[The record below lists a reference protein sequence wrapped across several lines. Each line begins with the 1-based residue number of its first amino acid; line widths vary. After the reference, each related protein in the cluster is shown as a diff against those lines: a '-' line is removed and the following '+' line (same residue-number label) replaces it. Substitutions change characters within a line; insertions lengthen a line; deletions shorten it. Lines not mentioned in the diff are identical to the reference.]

1 MKKYILVFFV
11 CIQMVV
17 AQNPVVTSAEYF
29 WGTTD
34 PGVGNGTTLTA
45 IDGQFNERVESIIAS
60 QVNSFTTQGPI
71 LFNIRVKD
79 GNNQWGPTFKK
90 AVFISNNT
98 FTSRQIKLTKFEYFF
113 GNFDP
118 GEGNG
123 TPIVAFDGALDEAV
137 ETVFRN
143 QVTWDMANGPVL
155 FNIRARDV
163 NNLWGPLFRKTVFPF
178 GANPNAQLIAE
189 GDSIEI
195 CQGSSVTLT
204 YSGPNGY
211 TPTWFNGSQGNTI
224 TFTPTQAGSVTVTT
238 TLENSTYTDAINI
251 IFKPQ
256 PTSTITPS
264 GQVLVCGSSNFS
276 LQANTGTGLSY
287 QWFLNGNA
295 ITNATN
301 TSHLPTAVGS
311 YTVRVTDTATTCSK
325 MSEPTVLA
333 TTFIPQPNGTVNF
346 CGSQILIVPNGSS
359 NLYQWKKDNVNIN
372 GATTHTYTATQSGV
386 YSCVITNGSCTF
398 TTSNITLNQVSTP
411 SVPTAN
417 STQSFNPGDTLANL
431 SVTGSNLQ
439 WYSAATGGSTLPLT
453 TALVSGTTYYVS
465 QTVNGCES
473 DRIAIIVTI
482 SLNIN
487 DFILDGFV
495 LYPNPTTGIL
505 NFRSII
511 VVEKITFYNMLGQ
524 LVQQENINAL
534 EGAINIEKLA
544 QGTYLVKVNDIY
556 KAYTI
561 IKN

>member
-1 MKKYILVFFV
+1 MKKYILIFFI
-11 CIQMVV
+11 CIQTVV

-34 PGVGNGTTLTA
+34 PGYGNGTALTSE
-45 IDGQFNERVESIIAS
+45 DTQFNERVESIIAS
-60 QVNSFTTQGPI
+60 QVNSFVIPGPI

-90 AVFISNNT
+90 AVFINDNT
-98 FTSRQIKLTKFEYFF
+98 FTTRQIKLTKFEYFF

-123 TPIVAFDGALDEAV
+123 TLIVAFDGALDEAV

-143 QVTWDMANGPVL
+143 QATWDMGTGPVL

-163 NNLWGPLFRKTVFPF
+163 NNLWGPLFKKTIFPY

-204 YSGPNGY
+204 YVGPNGY
-211 TPTWFNGSQGNTI
+211 TPTWFDGSQGNTV
-224 TFTPTQAGSVTVTT
+224 TFTPSQAGSVSVTAS
-238 TLENSTYTDAINI
+238 LENSTYTDAINI

-264 GQVLVCGSSNFS
+264 GQVLVCASSNFT

-301 TSHLPTAVGS
+301 ATHLPTAVGS
-311 YTVRVTDTATTCSK
+311 YTVRVTNATTTCSK
-325 MSEPTVLA
+325 ISEPTVLA
-333 TTFIPQPNGTVNF
+333 TTFTPQPNGTLNF
-346 CGSQILIVPNGSS
+346 CGSQVLTVPNGSS
-359 NLYQWKKDNVNIN
+359 NFYQWKKDNVNIN
-372 GATTHTYTATQSGV
+372 GANTNIYTATQPGV
-386 YSCVITNGSCTF
+386 YTCVITNGSCTF
-398 TTSNITLNQVSTP
+398 TTSNITLNQVAIPTA
-411 SVPTAN
+411 PTAN
-417 STQSFNPGDTLANL
+417 STQSFNSGDTLANL
-431 SVTGSNLQ
+431 SVTGTNLQ
-439 WYSAATGGSTLPLT
+439 WYSNSTVGTPLPLST
-453 TALVSGTTYYVS
+453 VLVDGATYYVS

-473 DRIAIIVTI
+473 LRIAITVTQNL
-482 SLNIN
+482 SNE
-487 DFILDGFV
+487 DFLVTGFTI
-495 LYPNPTTGIL
+495 YPNPTTNFL
-505 NFRSII
+505 NFKSA
-511 VVEKITFYNMLGQ
+511 VQVEKILIYNMLGQ
-524 LVQQENINAL
+524 LVQQEKVNAL
-534 EGAINIEKLA
+534 EGTINIEKLA
-544 QGTYLVKVNDIY
+544 QGTYLVKVNDID
-556 KAYTI
+556 KGHTI

>member
-1 MKKYILVFFV
+1 MKKYILIFFV
-11 CIQMVV
+11 CIQTVV

-34 PGVGNGTTLTA
+34 PGVGNGTPLTA
-45 IDGQFNERVESIIAS
+45 EDTQFNERVESIIAS

-79 GNNQWGPTFKK
+79 GNNLWGPIFKK
-90 AVFISNNT
+90 AVFVNDNT

-123 TPIVAFDGALDEAV
+123 TPIVAFDGILDEAV

-143 QVTWDMANGPVL
+143 QATWDMGTGPVL
-155 FNIRARDV
+155 FNIRAKDV
-163 NNLWGPLFRKTVFPF
+163 NNLWGPLFKKTIFPY

-204 YSGPNGY
+204 YNGPNGY
-211 TPTWFNGSQGNTI
+211 SPTWFDGTQGNTV
-224 TFTPTQAGSVTVTT
+224 TFTPTQAGSVSVTA

-251 IFKPQ
+251 IFKTQ

-301 TSHLPTAVGS
+301 ATHLPTAVGS
-311 YTVRVTDTATTCSK
+311 YTVRVTDAATTCSK
-325 MSEPTVLA
+325 ISEPTVLA
-333 TTFIPQPNGTVNF
+333 TTFTPQPNGTVNF
-346 CGSQILIVPNGSS
+346 CGSQVLSVPNGSS
-359 NLYQWKKDNVNIN
+359 NSYQWKKDNVNIN
-372 GATTHTYTATQSGV
+372 GATTNTYTATQPGV
-386 YSCVITNGSCTF
+386 YSCVITNGNCTF
-398 TTSNITLNQVSTP
+398 TTSNITLNQVATP
-411 SVPTAN
+411 PTAN
-417 STQSFNPGDTLANL
+417 STQSFNSGDTLANL
-431 SVTGSNLQ
+431 SVTGTNLQ
-439 WYSAATGGSTLPLT
+439 WYTSLTGGSLLPLNT
-453 TALVSGTTYYVS
+453 VLVNGATYYVS

-473 DRIAIIVTI
+473 SRIAITVTQNL
-482 SLNIN
+482 SNE
-487 DFILDGFV
+487 DFLVAGFTI
-495 LYPNPTTGIL
+495 YPNPTTSLL
-505 NFRSII
+505 NFKSAIQ
-511 VVEKITFYNMLGQ
+511 VEKILIYNMLGQ
-524 LVQQENINAL
+524 LVQEEKVNAL
-534 EGAINIEKLA
+534 EGSINIENLA
-544 QGTYLVKVNDIY
+544 QGTYIVKVNDVA
-556 KAYTI
+556 KGYTV

>member
-1 MKKYILVFFV
+1 MKKYILIFFV
-11 CIQMVV
+11 CIQTVV
-17 AQNPVVTSAEYF
+17 AQNPVITAAEYF

-45 IDGQFNERVESIIAS
+45 EDGQFNERVESIIAS
-60 QVNSFTTQGPI
+60 QVNSFSTQGPI

-90 AVFISNNT
+90 AIFISNNT

-143 QVTWDMANGPVL
+143 QATWDMATGPVL

-211 TPTWFNGSQGNTI
+211 TPTWFNGSQGNTV
-224 TFTPTQAGSVTVTT
+224 TFTPTQAGSVSVTA

-264 GQVLVCGSSNFS
+264 GQVLVCASSNFS

-301 TSHLPTAVGS
+301 ASHLPTAVGS
-311 YTVRVTDTATTCSK
+311 YTVRVTNATTTCSRI
-325 MSEPTVLA
+325 SEPTVLA
-333 TTFIPQPNGTVNF
+333 TTFTPQPNGTANF
-346 CGSQILIVPNGSS
+346 CGSQVLSVPNGSS
-359 NLYQWKKDNVNIN
+359 NSYQWKKDNVNIN
-372 GATTHTYTATQSGV
+372 GATTNTYTATQPGV
-386 YSCVITNGSCTF
+386 YSCVITNGNCTF
-398 TTSNITLNQVSTP
+398 TTSNITLNQVATP
-411 SVPTAN
+411 PTAN
-417 STQSFNPGDTLANL
+417 STQSFNSGDTLANL
-431 SVTGSNLQ
+431 TVTGSNLQ
-439 WYSAATGGSTLPLT
+439 WYSNSTGGTPLPLGT
-453 TALVSGTTYYVS
+453 LLVNGATYYVS

-473 DRIAIIVTI
+473 SRIAITVTQNL
-482 SLNIN
+482 SNE
-487 DFILDGFV
+487 DFLVTGFII
-495 LYPNPTTGIL
+495 YPNPTTGIL
-505 NFRSII
+505 NFKSAIQ
-511 VVEKITFYNMLGQ
+511 VEKILIYNMLGQ
-524 LVQQENINAL
+524 LVQQEKVNAL
-534 EGAINIEKLA
+534 EGSINIEKLA
-544 QGTYLVKVNDIY
+544 QGTYLVKVNDVA
-556 KAYTI
+556 KGCTV

>member
-1 MKKYILVFFV
+1 MKKYILIFFI
-11 CIQMVV
+11 CIQTVV

-29 WGTTD
+29 WGITD
-34 PGVGNGTTLTA
+34 PGYGNGTALTSE
-45 IDGQFNERVESIIAS
+45 DTQFNERVESIIAS
-60 QVNSFTTQGPI
+60 QVNSFIIPGPI

-90 AVFISNNT
+90 AVFINDNS
-98 FTSRQIKLTKFEYFF
+98 FTTRQIKLTKFEYFF

-143 QVTWDMANGPVL
+143 QATWDMGTGPVL

-163 NNLWGPLFRKTVFPF
+163 NNLWGPLFKKTIFPY

-195 CQGSSVTLT
+195 CEGSSVTLT
-204 YSGPNGY
+204 FSGPNGY
-211 TPTWFNGSQGNTI
+211 TPTWFDGSQGNTV
-224 TFTPTQAGSVTVTT
+224 TFTPTQAGSVSVTA

-264 GQVLVCGSSNFS
+264 GQILVCASSNFL

-301 TSHLPTAVGS
+301 ATHLPTAVGS

-325 MSEPTVLA
+325 ISEPTVLV

-346 CGSQILIVPNGSS
+346 CGSQVLTVPNGSS
-359 NLYQWKKDNVNIN
+359 NSYQWKKDNININ
-372 GATTHTYTATQSGV
+372 GANTNTYTATQPGV
-386 YSCVITNGSCTF
+386 YTCIITNGSCSF
-398 TTSNITLNQVSTP
+398 TTSNITLNQVATP
-411 SVPTAN
+411 PSA
-417 STQSFNPGDTLANL
+417 SASQSFNSGDTLANL
-431 SVTGSNLQ
+431 TVTGSNLQ
-439 WYSAATGGSTLPLT
+439 WYSNSTGGTPLPLGT
-453 TALVSGTTYYVS
+453 LLVNGATYYVS

-473 DRIAIIVTI
+473 SRIAITVTQNL
-482 SLNIN
+482 SNE
-487 DFILDGFV
+487 DFLVTGFII
-495 LYPNPTTGIL
+495 YPNPTTSLL
-505 NFRSII
+505 NFKSAIQA
-511 VVEKITFYNMLGQ
+511 EKILIYNMLGQ
-524 LVQQENINAL
+524 LVQQEKVNAL
-534 EGAINIEKLA
+534 EGTISIENLA
-544 QGTYLVKVNDIY
+544 QGTYIVKVNDVA
-556 KAYTI
+556 KGYTV

>member
-1 MKKYILVFFV
+1 MKKYILIFFV
-11 CIQMVV
+11 SIQAVL

-34 PGVGNGTTLTA
+34 PGYGNGTALTSE
-45 IDGQFNERVESIIAS
+45 DTQFNERVESIIAS
-60 QVNSFTTQGPI
+60 QVNSFVIPGPI

-90 AVFISNNT
+90 AVFINDNT
-98 FTSRQIKLTKFEYFF
+98 FTTRQIKLTKFEYFF

-123 TPIVAFDGALDEAV
+123 TLIVAFDGALDEAV

-143 QVTWDMANGPVL
+143 QATWDMGTGPVL

-163 NNLWGPLFRKTVFPF
+163 NNLWGPLFKKTIFPY

-204 YSGPNGY
+204 YVGPNGY
-211 TPTWFNGSQGNTI
+211 TPTWFDGSQGNTV
-224 TFTPTQAGSVTVTT
+224 TFTPTQAGSVSVTAS
-238 TLENSTYTDAINI
+238 LENSTYTDAINI

-264 GQVLVCGSSNFS
+264 GQVLVCASSNFT

-301 TSHLPTAVGS
+301 ATHLPTAVGS
-311 YTVRVTDTATTCSK
+311 YTVRVTNATTTCSK
-325 MSEPTVLA
+325 ISEPTVLA
-333 TTFIPQPNGTVNF
+333 TTFTPQPNGTLNF
-346 CGSQILIVPNGSS
+346 CGSQVLTVPNGSS
-359 NLYQWKKDNVNIN
+359 NFYQWKKDNVNIN
-372 GATTHTYTATQSGV
+372 GANTNIYTATQPGV
-386 YSCVITNGSCTF
+386 YTCVITNGSCTF
-398 TTSNITLNQVSTP
+398 TTSNITLNQVATP
-411 SVPTAN
+411 PTAN
-417 STQSFNPGDTLANL
+417 STQSFNSGDTLANL
-431 SVTGSNLQ
+431 SVTGTNLQ
-439 WYSAATGGSTLPLT
+439 WYSNSTVGTPLPLST
-453 TALVSGTTYYVS
+453 VLVDGATYYVS

-473 DRIAIIVTI
+473 LRIAITVTQNL
-482 SLNIN
+482 SNE
-487 DFILDGFV
+487 DFLVTGFTI
-495 LYPNPTTGIL
+495 YPNPTTNFL
-505 NFRSII
+505 NFKSA
-511 VVEKITFYNMLGQ
+511 VQVEKILIYNMLGQ
-524 LVQQENINAL
+524 LVQQEKVNAL
-534 EGAINIEKLA
+534 EGTINIEKLA
-544 QGTYLVKVNDIY
+544 QGTYLVKVNDID
-556 KAYTI
+556 KGHTI

>member
-1 MKKYILVFFV
+1 MKKYILIFFI
-11 CIQMVV
+11 CIQTVV

-34 PGVGNGTTLTA
+34 PGYGNGTALTSE
-45 IDGQFNERVESIIAS
+45 DTQFNERVESIIAS
-60 QVNSFTTQGPI
+60 QVNSFVIPGPI

-90 AVFISNNT
+90 AVFINDNT
-98 FTSRQIKLTKFEYFF
+98 FTTRQIKLTKFEYFF

-123 TPIVAFDGALDEAV
+123 TLIVAFDGALDEAV

-143 QVTWDMANGPVL
+143 QATWDMGTGPVL

-163 NNLWGPLFRKTVFPF
+163 NNLWGPLFKKTIFPY

-204 YSGPNGY
+204 YVGPNGY
-211 TPTWFNGSQGNTI
+211 TPTWFDGSQGNTV
-224 TFTPTQAGSVTVTT
+224 TFTPTQAGSVSVTAS
-238 TLENSTYTDAINI
+238 LENSTYTDAINI

-264 GQVLVCGSSNFS
+264 GQVLVCASSNFT

-301 TSHLPTAVGS
+301 ATHLPTAVGS
-311 YTVRVTDTATTCSK
+311 YTVRVTNATTTCSK
-325 MSEPTVLA
+325 ISEPTVLA
-333 TTFIPQPNGTVNF
+333 TTFTPQPNGTLNF
-346 CGSQILIVPNGSS
+346 CGSQVLTVPNGSS
-359 NLYQWKKDNVNIN
+359 NFYQWKKDNVNIN
-372 GATTHTYTATQSGV
+372 GANTNIYTATQPGV
-386 YSCVITNGSCTF
+386 YTCVITNGSCTF
-398 TTSNITLNQVSTP
+398 TTSNITLNQVAIPTA
-411 SVPTAN
+411 PTAN
-417 STQSFNPGDTLANL
+417 STQSFNSGDTLANL
-431 SVTGSNLQ
+431 SVTGTNLQ
-439 WYSAATGGSTLPLT
+439 WYSNSTVGTPLPLST
-453 TALVSGTTYYVS
+453 VLVDGATYYVS

-473 DRIAIIVTI
+473 LRIAITVTQNL
-482 SLNIN
+482 SNE
-487 DFILDGFV
+487 DFLVTGFTI
-495 LYPNPTTGIL
+495 YPNPTTNFL
-505 NFRSII
+505 NFKSA
-511 VVEKITFYNMLGQ
+511 VQVEKILIYNMLGQ
-524 LVQQENINAL
+524 LVQQEKVNAL
-534 EGAINIEKLA
+534 EGTINIEKLA
-544 QGTYLVKVNDIY
+544 QGTYLVKVNDID
-556 KAYTI
+556 KGHTI

>member
-1 MKKYILVFFV
+1 MKKYILIFFI
-11 CIQMVV
+11 CIQTVV

-34 PGVGNGTTLTA
+34 PGYGNGTALTSE
-45 IDGQFNERVESIIAS
+45 DTQFNERVETIIAS
-60 QVNSFTTQGPI
+60 QVNSFVIPGPI

-90 AVFISNNT
+90 AVFINDNT

-143 QVTWDMANGPVL
+143 QATWDMGTGPVL

-163 NNLWGPLFRKTVFPF
+163 NNLWGPLFKKTIFPY

-211 TPTWFNGSQGNTI
+211 TPTWFDGSQGNTV
-224 TFTPTQAGSVTVTT
+224 TFTPTQAGNVSITA

-264 GQVLVCGSSNFS
+264 GQVLVCVSSNFS

-301 TSHLPTAVGS
+301 ATHLPTAVGS
-311 YTVRVTDTATTCSK
+311 YTVRVTDATTTCSK
-325 MSEPTVLA
+325 ISDPTVLA
-333 TTFIPQPNGTVNF
+333 TTFIPQPNGALDF
-346 CGSQILIVPNGSS
+346 CGTQVLTVPNGSS
-359 NLYQWKKDNVNIN
+359 NSYQWKKDNVNIN
-372 GATTHTYTATQSGV
+372 GATTNTYTATQPGV
-386 YSCVITNGSCTF
+386 YSCVITNGGCTF
-398 TTSNITLNQVSTP
+398 TTSNITLSQVATP
-411 SVPTAN
+411 PTAN
-417 STQSFNPGDTLANL
+417 STQSFNSGDTLANL
-431 SVTGSNLQ
+431 SVSGTNLQ
-439 WYSAATGGSTLPLT
+439 WYSNSTGGTPLPLST
-453 TALVSGTTYYVS
+453 VLVDGATYYVS

-473 DRIAIIVTI
+473 PRIAITVTQNL
-482 SLNIN
+482 SNE
-487 DFILDGFV
+487 DFLVTGFTI
-495 LYPNPTTGIL
+495 YPNPTTNFL
-505 NFRSII
+505 NFKSA
-511 VVEKITFYNMLGQ
+511 VQVEKILIYNMLGQ
-524 LVQQENINAL
+524 LVQQEKVNAL
-534 EGAINIEKLA
+534 EGTINIEKLA
-544 QGTYLVKVNDIY
+544 QGTYLVKVNDID
-556 KAYTI
+556 KGHTI